1 MRYRKEFN
9 LNNNNPFSSI
19 TGIILVVLFL
29 VALYFI
35 ARAIFTILYYLAPIM
50 IIAALIIDYKVV
62 LGYLKWLVGLLKEN
76 LLLGIGA
83 IVLSVLGFPVLSVFL
98 LGKALFKRQVRKSE
112 AEGRVSQKGE
122 YIEYEELDSEQ
133 LELPQI
139 ERETKRQ
146 EPPDNQYDEF
156 FEEK

>member
-1 MRYRKEFN
+1 
-9 LNNNNPFSSI
+9 
-19 TGIILVVLFL
+19 
-29 VALYFI
+29 
-35 ARAIFTILYYLAPIM
+35 LAPIM

-112 AEGRVSQKGE
+112 EEGRVSQKGE